1 MAHNS
6 EATEIFLEEL
16 IVAAMHVGVSG
27 SIQCHDKKPKT
38 AADQLSLNPKNNKVN
53 IFIFSC

>member
-1 MAHNS
+1 MPRNS
-6 EATEIFLEEL
+6 EATEIFLKEL

-38 AADQLSLNPKNNKVN
+38 GVDQPLLNPKNNKVS
-53 IFIFSC
+53 IFIFSH